1 MSPKHDDDKWL
12 ALPEEVRVVS
22 LPYPLILLYQMLTLV
37 KKSTTVHHPFI
48 LSDLKAVALRLLDDI
63 VGNRLIGAQSLPYQA
78 AIEAHGS
85 ANAVVDMLFAAI
97 RPEIIELQGKIVST
111 AALTCIKLRQSKDNH
126 WPSPVDYASFV
137 TDARN
142 SKYV

>member
-12 ALPEEVRVVS
+12 ALPEEVRV
-22 LPYPLILLYQMLTLV
+22 
-37 KKSTTVHHPFI
+37 STTVHHPFI